1 MLVEKTQYL
10 YSIQHK
16 SVKFNFNELKSA
28 TEKGQH
34 RKSNKL
40 KINPTIKT

>member
-16 SVKFNFNELKSA
+16 SWKFNFNELKSA

-40 KINPTIKT
+40 KINPQ